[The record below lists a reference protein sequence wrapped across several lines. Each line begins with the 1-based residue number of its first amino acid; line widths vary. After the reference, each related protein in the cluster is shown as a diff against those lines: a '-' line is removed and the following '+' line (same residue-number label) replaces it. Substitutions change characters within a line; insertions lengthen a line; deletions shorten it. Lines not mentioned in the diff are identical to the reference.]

1 MKVQTDTT
9 KVQNREVWSVL
20 TLQRNV
26 VGLLGVIVGVLGAQ
40 PWSVVVSEYS
50 SFVLEAHLWSFVV
63 FQAPLF
69 NVPVISC
76 MCIVI

>member
-40 PWSVVVSEYS
+40 PWSVVVSEDS
-50 SFVLEAHLWSFVV
+50 LSFGF
-63 FQAPLF
+63 
-69 NVPVISC
+69 
-76 MCIVI
+76 